1 MRPERLFV
9 AFVILYFS
17 AALVGK
23 IVYSSFL
30 GGIKPLPLVYALTF
44 LLLLFV
50 GLKIEIRVSSWI
62 FFAAGTVLLVVLG
75 WPYLLGGLAALALL
89 KFLMDN
95 NALERG
101 VAPAVVVS
109 IALVIIASV
118 LGGVPLLNPSLRFTW
133 VRYLYLAAGYIT
145 VGAVAAKPSLIP
157 FIVGEGIA
165 VAGTSRTIG
174 VGVAVAYLMGVLY
187 RSAKTKRPYL
197 RKVLPIVALLLL
209 IVFLA
214 RYSATVRGYSVW
226 KLGFLGSLL
235 YRPASSYT
243 VYERLFQM
251 GMPLGRH
258 RLLFMDNPTYYVGRL
273 FGKEIGYTYTLI
285 GEPAY
290 DFGIFGLLEALLIG
304 TLLRKASKNPF
315 TGAFALTVGTLMLDI
330 GVEGTFL
337 ATLFYLAYLSRG
349 EGDESER

>member
-1 MRPERLFV
+1 MKPERLFA

-30 GGIKPLPLVYALTF
+30 GGIRPLPLVYALMF

-50 GLKIEIRVSSWI
+50 GFKVEIRISSWI

-145 VGAVAAKPSLIP
+145 VGCC
-157 FIVGEGIA
+157 GEALAHPPHRWG
-165 VAGTSRTIG
+165 GDSGSRNVKDDWSG
-174 VGVAVAYLMGVLY
+174 RCRCVPDG
-187 RSAKTKRPYL
+187 
-197 RKVLPIVALLLL
+197 
-209 IVFLA
+209 
-214 RYSATVRGYSVW
+214 
-226 KLGFLGSLL
+226 GSL
-235 YRPASSYT
+235 P
-243 VYERLFQM
+243 EC
-251 GMPLGRH
+251 
-258 RLLFMDNPTYYVGRL
+258 
-273 FGKEIGYTYTLI
+273 
-285 GEPAY
+285 
-290 DFGIFGLLEALLIG
+290 
-304 TLLRKASKNPF
+304 KN
-315 TGAFALTVGTLMLDI
+315 
-330 GVEGTFL
+330 
-337 ATLFYLAYLSRG
+337 
-349 EGDESER
+349 